1 MTPQPAA
8 VMPLAPFKVAA
19 LQMVSTPRVAEN
31 IDTAAALIAQAAMLG
46 AKLVVLPEYFGIL
59 GMKDTDKVAVRESDG
74 SGPLQDFLAAVAARH
89 GVWVVGGS
97 VPLSCDEPGKVLN
110 TTLVYD
116 DKGRR
121 VARYDKI
128 HLFGFESGTERY
140 QESATIVPGSTPV
153 ALDTPLGRLGL
164 SICYDLR
171 FPELYRALAA
181 DIIVVPAAFTATTGR
196 AHWELL
202 LRARAVENL
211 AWVIAAAQGG
221 RHENGRETWG
231 QSMVIDP
238 WGNVLACQAKGA
250 GIVIAQIDP
259 AFQQK
264 MRASLPALGHRIM

>member
-1 MTPQPAA
+1 MTPEPASA
-8 VMPLAPFKVAA
+8 MPLAPFKVAA

-31 IDTAAALIAQAAMLG
+31 IATATALIAQAAMLG

-74 SGPLQDFLAAVAARH
+74 SGPLQDFLAAVSARH

-153 ALDTPLGRLGL
+153 ALDTPFGRLGL

-181 DIIVVPAAFTATTGR
+181 DIIAVPAAFTATTGR

-264 MRASLPALGHRIM
+264 MRASLPALGHRVM

>member
-1 MTPQPAA
+1 MTPEPAA

-31 IDTAAALIAQAAMLG
+31 IATAAALIAQAAMLG

-59 GMKDTDKVAVRESDG
+59 GMKDTDKVAVRESVG

-153 ALDTPLGRLGL
+153 ALDTPFGRLGL

-221 RHENGRETWG
+221 RHETGRETWG

-264 MRASLPALGHRIM
+264 MRASLPALGHRVM

>member
-1 MTPQPAA
+1 MTPEPAS

-31 IDTAAALIAQAAMLG
+31 IATAAALIAQAAMLG
-46 AKLVVLPEYFGIL
+46 ARLVVLPEYFGIL

-74 SGPLQDFLAAVAARH
+74 SGPLQDFLAMVAARH

-128 HLFGFESGTERY
+128 HLFGFESGAERY

-153 ALDTPLGRLGL
+153 ALDTPFGRLGL

-196 AHWELL
+196 VHWELL

-264 MRASLPALGHRIM
+264 MRASLPALGHRVM

>member
-1 MTPQPAA
+1 MTPEPASA
-8 VMPLAPFKVAA
+8 MPLAPFKVAA

-31 IDTAAALIAQAAMLG
+31 IATATALIAQAAMLG
-46 AKLVVLPEYFGIL
+46 ARLVVLPEYFGIL

-74 SGPLQDFLAAVAARH
+74 SGPLQDFLAAVSARH

-153 ALDTPLGRLGL
+153 AFDTPFGRLGL

-181 DIIVVPAAFTATTGR
+181 DIIAVPAAFTATTGR

-250 GIVIAQIDP
+250 GIVIAEIDP

-264 MRASLPALGHRIM
+264 MRASLPALGYRIM

>member
-1 MTPQPAA
+1 MTPEPAA

-264 MRASLPALGHRIM
+264 MRVSLPALGHRIM

>member
-1 MTPQPAA
+1 
-8 VMPLAPFKVAA
+8 MPLAPFKVAA

-31 IDTAAALIAQAAMLG
+31 IATATALIAQAAMLG

-74 SGPLQDFLAAVAARH
+74 SGPLQDFLAAAAARH

-153 ALDTPLGRLGL
+153 ALDTPFGRLGL

-181 DIIVVPAAFTATTGR
+181 DIIAVPAAFTATTGR

-250 GIVIAQIDP
+250 GIVIAEIDP

>member
-1 MTPQPAA
+1 MTPEPASA
-8 VMPLAPFKVAA
+8 MPPAPFKVAA

-31 IDTAAALIAQAAMLG
+31 IATAAALIAQSAMLG
-46 AKLVVLPEYFGIL
+46 ARLVVLPEYFGIL

-74 SGPLQDFLAAVAARH
+74 SGPLQDFLAAVSARH

-153 ALDTPLGRLGL
+153 ALDTPFGRLGL

-181 DIIVVPAAFTATTGR
+181 DIIAVPAAFTATTGR

-264 MRASLPALGHRIM
+264 MRASLPALGHRVM

>member
-1 MTPQPAA
+1 
-8 VMPLAPFKVAA
+8 MPLAPFKVAA

-153 ALDTPLGRLGL
+153 ALDTPFGRLGL

-264 MRASLPALGHRIM
+264 MRASLPALGHRVM

>member
-1 MTPQPAA
+1 MTPEPAA

-153 ALDTPLGRLGL
+153 ALDTPFGRLGL

>member
-1 MTPQPAA
+1 MTPEPASA
-8 VMPLAPFKVAA
+8 MPLAPFKVAA

-89 GVWVVGGS
+89 DVWVVGGS

-140 QESATIVPGSTPV
+140 QESATIVPGNTPV
-153 ALDTPLGRLGL
+153 ALDTPFGRLGL

-264 MRASLPALGHRIM
+264 MRASLPALGHRVM

>member
-1 MTPQPAA
+1 MTPEPAA

-31 IDTAAALIAQAAMLG
+31 IATAAALIAQAAMLG

-153 ALDTPLGRLGL
+153 ALDTPFGRLGL

-264 MRASLPALGHRIM
+264 MRASLPALGHRVM

>member
-153 ALDTPLGRLGL
+153 ALDTPFGRLGL

>member
-1 MTPQPAA
+1 MLT
-8 VMPLAPFKVAA
+8 LASFKVAA

-31 IDTAAALIAQAAMLG
+31 IVVAGELIAQAAMLG

-59 GMKDTDKVAVRESDG
+59 GMKDTDKVAVREADG
-74 SGPLQDFLAAVAARH
+74 KGPLQDFLAAAAAKH

-97 VPLSCDEPGKVLN
+97 VPLASAEPGKVLN

-116 DKGRR
+116 DKGNRA
-121 VARYDKI
+121 ARYDKI

-140 QESATIVPGSTPV
+140 QESATIAPGCAPV
-153 ALDTPLGRLGL
+153 ALDTPFGRLGL
-164 SICYDLR
+164 TICYDVR

-181 DIIVVPAAFTATTGR
+181 DIIVVPSAFTATTGR

-211 AWVIAAAQGG
+211 AWVVAAAQGG

-231 QSMVIDP
+231 HSMVIDP
-238 WGNVLACQAKGA
+238 WGGVLACHAKGA
-250 GIVIAQIDP
+250 GIAIAEIEP

-264 MRASLPALGHRIM
+264 MRASLPALTHRVM

>member
-31 IDTAAALIAQAAMLG
+31 IATAAALIAQAAMLG

-153 ALDTPLGRLGL
+153 ALDTPFGRLGL

>member
-1 MTPQPAA
+1 MTPEPAA

-59 GMKDTDKVAVRESDG
+59 GMKDTDKVAVRELDG

-153 ALDTPLGRLGL
+153 ALDTPFGRLGL

>member
-1 MTPQPAA
+1 MTPEPASA
-8 VMPLAPFKVAA
+8 MPLAPFKVAA

-31 IDTAAALIAQAAMLG
+31 IATAAALIAQSAMLG
-46 AKLVVLPEYFGIL
+46 ARLVVLPEYFGIL

-74 SGPLQDFLAAVAARH
+74 SGPLQDFLAAVSARH

-153 ALDTPLGRLGL
+153 ALDTPFGRLGL

-181 DIIVVPAAFTATTGR
+181 DIIAVPAAFTATTGR

-264 MRASLPALGHRIM
+264 MRASLPALGHRVM

>member
-1 MTPQPAA
+1 MTPEPASA
-8 VMPLAPFKVAA
+8 MPPAPFKVAA

-31 IDTAAALIAQAAMLG
+31 IATAAALIAQAAMLG
-46 AKLVVLPEYFGIL
+46 ARLVVLPEYFGIL

-74 SGPLQDFLAAVAARH
+74 SGPLQDFLAAVSARH

-153 ALDTPLGRLGL
+153 ALDTPFGRLGL

-181 DIIVVPAAFTATTGR
+181 DIIAVPAAFTATTGR

>member
-1 MTPQPAA
+1 MTPEPAA

-89 GVWVVGGS
+89 GIWVVGGS

-153 ALDTPLGRLGL
+153 ALDTPFGRLGL

>member
-1 MTPQPAA
+1 MTPEPAA

-153 ALDTPLGRLGL
+153 ALDTPFGRLGL

-264 MRASLPALGHRIM
+264 MRASLPALGHRVM

>member
-1 MTPQPAA
+1 MTPEPASA
-8 VMPLAPFKVAA
+8 MPLAPFKVAA

-31 IDTAAALIAQAAMLG
+31 IATAAALIAQAAMLG
-46 AKLVVLPEYFGIL
+46 ARLVVLPEYFGIL

-74 SGPLQDFLAAVAARH
+74 SGPLQDFLAAVSARH

-153 ALDTPLGRLGL
+153 ALDTPFGRLGL

-181 DIIVVPAAFTATTGR
+181 DIIAVPAAFTATTGR

-264 MRASLPALGHRIM
+264 MRASLPALGHRVM

>member
-1 MTPQPAA
+1 MTLEPASA
-8 VMPLAPFKVAA
+8 MPLAPFKVAA

-89 GVWVVGGS
+89 GIWVVGGS

-153 ALDTPLGRLGL
+153 ALDTPFGRLGL

>member
-1 MTPQPAA
+1 MTLEPAS

-31 IDTAAALIAQAAMLG
+31 IATAAALIAQAAMLG

-59 GMKDTDKVAVRESDG
+59 GMKDTDKVAVRESVG
-74 SGPLQDFLAAVAARH
+74 SGPLQDFLAAVGARH

-97 VPLSCDEPGKVLN
+97 VPLCCDEPGKVLN

-153 ALDTPLGRLGL
+153 ALDTPFGRLGL

-221 RHENGRETWG
+221 QHENGRETWG

-264 MRASLPALGHRIM
+264 MRASLPALGHRVM

>member
-1 MTPQPAA
+1 MTPEPAA

-264 MRASLPALGHRIM
+264 MRASLPALGHRVM

>member
-1 MTPQPAA
+1 MTPEPAA

-31 IDTAAALIAQAAMLG
+31 IATAAALIAQAAMLG

>member
-1 MTPQPAA
+1 MTPEPASA
-8 VMPLAPFKVAA
+8 MPLAPFKVAA

-31 IDTAAALIAQAAMLG
+31 IATATALIAQAAMLG
-46 AKLVVLPEYFGIL
+46 ARLVVLPEYFGIL

-74 SGPLQDFLAAVAARH
+74 SGPLQDFLAAVSARH

-153 ALDTPLGRLGL
+153 ALDTPFGRLGL

-181 DIIVVPAAFTATTGR
+181 DIIAVPAAFTATTGR

-264 MRASLPALGHRIM
+264 MRASLPALGHRVM

>member
-1 MTPQPAA
+1 MTPEPASA
-8 VMPLAPFKVAA
+8 MSLAPFKVAA

-31 IDTAAALIAQAAMLG
+31 IATAAALIAQAAMLG
-46 AKLVVLPEYFGIL
+46 ATLVVLPEYFGIL

-153 ALDTPLGRLGL
+153 ALDTPFGRLGL

-264 MRASLPALGHRIM
+264 MRVSLPALGHRIM

>member
-1 MTPQPAA
+1 MTPEPASA
-8 VMPLAPFKVAA
+8 MPLAPFKVAA

-31 IDTAAALIAQAAMLG
+31 IATATALIAQAAMLG
-46 AKLVVLPEYFGIL
+46 ARLVVLPEYFGIL

-74 SGPLQDFLAAVAARH
+74 SGPLQDFLAAAAARH

-116 DKGRR
+116 DKGQR

-153 ALDTPLGRLGL
+153 ALDTPFGRLGL

-181 DIIVVPAAFTATTGR
+181 DIIAVPAAFTATTGR

-250 GIVIAQIDP
+250 GIVIAEIDP

>member
-1 MTPQPAA
+1 
-8 VMPLAPFKVAA
+8 MPPAPFKVAA

-31 IDTAAALIAQAAMLG
+31 IATAAALIAQSAMLG
-46 AKLVVLPEYFGIL
+46 ARLVVLPEYFGIL

-74 SGPLQDFLAAVAARH
+74 SGPLQDFLAAVSARH

-153 ALDTPLGRLGL
+153 ALDTPFGRLGL

-181 DIIVVPAAFTATTGR
+181 DIIAVPAAFTATTGR

-264 MRASLPALGHRIM
+264 MRASLPALGHRVM

>member
-1 MTPQPAA
+1 MTPEPASA
-8 VMPLAPFKVAA
+8 MSLAPFKVAA

-153 ALDTPLGRLGL
+153 ALDTPFGRLGL

-238 WGNVLACQAKGA
+238 WGNVLACQGKGA

>member
-1 MTPQPAA
+1 MTPEPASA
-8 VMPLAPFKVAA
+8 MSLAPFKVAA

-31 IDTAAALIAQAAMLG
+31 IATAAALIAQAAMLG

-153 ALDTPLGRLGL
+153 ALDTPFGRLGL

>member
-1 MTPQPAA
+1 MTLEPASA
-8 VMPLAPFKVAA
+8 MPLAPFKVAA

-153 ALDTPLGRLGL
+153 ALDTPFGRLGL

>member
-1 MTPQPAA
+1 MTPEPAA

-153 ALDTPLGRLGL
+153 ALDTPFGRLGL

-221 RHENGRETWG
+221 QHENGRETWG

-250 GIVIAQIDP
+250 GIVIAQIEP